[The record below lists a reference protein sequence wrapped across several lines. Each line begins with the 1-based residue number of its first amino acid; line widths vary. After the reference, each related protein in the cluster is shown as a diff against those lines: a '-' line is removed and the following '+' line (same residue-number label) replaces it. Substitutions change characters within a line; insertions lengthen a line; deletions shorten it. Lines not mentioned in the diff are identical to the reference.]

1 MDTDITLVALSY
13 VLVRLAVLASIGY
26 LFYRI
31 LRQSHTPASI
41 RIERDRAPVRNGHHR
56 NR

>member
-1 MDTDITLVALSY
+1 MDTDITFVALSY

-26 LFYRI
+26 LFYRVM
-31 LRQSHTPASI
+31 RQSHTPASI
-41 RIERDRAPVRNGHHR
+41 RIERDKASVRNGHHR